1 MNPTSLLSGL
11 GAAVSS
17 EPTLMGTGTGGTP
30 SAPGTA
36 DLFLA
41 LVSGLLGDQTG
52 AQAAGQETAQH
63 AAQPASQPAS
73 PPTSSQVPSDAPA
86 GAPSAEGSA
95 GPAHAE
101 ANQPDT
107 TQAAAVAQFVS
118 RCE

>member
-41 LVSGLLGDQTG
+41 LVSGLLGGQTG
-52 AQAAGQETAQH
+52 AQPPAQN
-63 AAQPASQPAS
+63 AAQLAAQPAS

-107 TQAAAVAQFVS
+107 TQAAAVAQLVS